1 MPEEPDLDRLVRKV
15 QAGDAAAFGEIIRI
29 LEWPVRGWVVSHCP
43 PGGDADDVA
52 QRAFIS
58 AFQRI
63 GEYQAGTNFK
73 AWIFRIVK
81 FGIQAEW
88 SRMRRQA
95 DYQERL
101 LPRALA
107 EELSRRL
114 ERPMEE
120 TNHKVHHLRACL
132 EKLDAPNRELLSQRY
147 DQGLLIDEL
156 ARHTHRSAGA
166 IKKHLFILRGKL
178 QDCIAA
184 KIAAETP

>member
-1 MPEEPDLDRLVRKV
+1 MPGDQDLDTLVRKV

-63 GEYQAGTNFK
+63 GEYQIGTNFK

-81 FGIQAEW
+81 FGLQAEW

-95 DYQERL
+95 DYHERL

-114 ERPMEE
+114 ERPPEE
-120 TNHKVHHLRACL
+120 SNRKIQHLRTCL
-132 EKLDAPNRELLSQRY
+132 EKLDPSNRALLSKRY
-147 DQGLLIDEL
+147 DEGLLIEEL
-156 ARHTHRSAGA
+156 ARQTQRSAGA

-184 KIAAETP
+184 KIAAEAP